1 MSHFIFEIYI
11 VQNEGFEFILIHQ
24 TIRTELAI
32 DFIRLLEGLILSCE
46 QSQKCTKSL
55 PRN

>member
-46 QSQKCTKSL
+46 QSQKCIKSL